1 MEKDLDEK
9 LYNDYLDGQK
19 EAFEFLYNKY
29 KKRIEYFIFNIVKD
43 YQKAEDLTQETFIYV
58 MQNKMKENA
67 SFKYYI
73 YMVAKSRTINYI
85 KIEKRRTEITEEYLY
100 DCIENT
106 EKDVLEFITKEE
118 TKKEVI
124 EAIELLDEK
133 YKNAIYLVKIEGLS
147 YEETSKILGQTLT
160 NTKNLIHRGKKELRK
175 ILLKKGFD
183 DMNKVLKI
191 VIVILCITVSLT
203 GITFA
208 GVTIYNTFIKKQ
220 DKIETRGLFDDGRGY
235 TDYETDLMANDM
247 TWQDDVRLYYRTIT
261 NSNDY
266 EKYKSRIPTFPE
278 VSEINFDENFIVII
292 ANENYRDYDE
302 IDMEISNVYA
312 DETTTNIIMKQK
324 ENPNM
329 NDTTNVWYA
338 IVDNSQLKN
347 NVKITIEHKNFN
359 NENVI
364 EISKLPLNYSVNTA
378 IEDGCFVLKNNKV
391 VSSDEKQIDNF
402 IEKTKKGESSFIRV
416 YSNYEGEITI
426 TDVNFEDGIYYTNTI
441 VLGTEKKYHNTYK
454 NLKREEVRNGNYKDI
469 EYVFYEGRNSN
480 GGVPLVIIQN
490 WLEDYKKN

>member
-58 MQNKMKENA
+58 MQNKMKKNA

-73 YMVAKSRTINYI
+73 YMVAKSRAINHI

-100 DCIENT
+100 DRIENT
-106 EKDVLEFITKEE
+106 EKDVLEI
-118 TKKEVI
+118 I
-124 EAIELLDEK
+124 
-133 YKNAIYLVKIEGLS
+133 
-147 YEETSKILGQTLT
+147 
-160 NTKNLIHRGKKELRK
+160 
-175 ILLKKGFD
+175 
-183 DMNKVLKI
+183 
-191 VIVILCITVSLT
+191 
-203 GITFA
+203 
-208 GVTIYNTFIKKQ
+208 IK
-220 DKIETRGLFDDGRGY
+220 
-235 TDYETDLMANDM
+235 
-247 TWQDDVRLYYRTIT
+247 
-261 NSNDY
+261 
-266 EKYKSRIPTFPE
+266 
-278 VSEINFDENFIVII
+278 
-292 ANENYRDYDE
+292 
-302 IDMEISNVYA
+302 
-312 DETTTNIIMKQK
+312 
-324 ENPNM
+324 
-329 NDTTNVWYA
+329 
-338 IVDNSQLKN
+338 
-347 NVKITIEHKNFN
+347 
-359 NENVI
+359 
-364 EISKLPLNYSVNTA
+364 
-378 IEDGCFVLKNNKV
+378 
-391 VSSDEKQIDNF
+391 
-402 IEKTKKGESSFIRV
+402 EKTKKGESSFIRV

>member
-1 MEKDLDEK
+1 
-9 LYNDYLDGQK
+9 
-19 EAFEFLYNKY
+19 
-29 KKRIEYFIFNIVKD
+29 
-43 YQKAEDLTQETFIYV
+43 

-73 YMVAKSRTINYI
+73 YMVAKSRAINYI

-160 NTKNLIHRGKKELRK
+160 NIKNLIHRGKKELRK

-261 NSNDY
+261 NFNDY

-302 IDMEISNVYA
+302 IDMEISNVYS
-312 DETTTNIIMKQK
+312 DETTTNIIMNQK